1 MDDLVLDNLSVS
13 SDELAAGL
21 KTLVVDGS
29 EKIRDYS
36 TYITL
41 RKFDTECTI
50 TAEWTFVFGDKG
62 RYIHDNQGNEFIR
75 STLRVT
81 VSHQSQ
87 SMDDLDLV
95 IDRVKFIL
103 ACCEAAKKLEAA
115 HQDKKVYQ
123 VWETVED
130 KAKKLH
136 ERTTKD
142 VAYAIHTHVGG
153 MRVTNSRS
161 ICDGNF
167 SDRLVPGDYIVEIG
181 VHKPKK
187 YRVTVSDSKVMTVTR
202 TA

>member
-1 MDDLVLDNLSVS
+1 MDDLVLDNLSVA

-62 RYIHDNQGNEFIR
+62 RYTHDPQGNEYIK

-87 SMDDLDLV
+87 AMDDIDLV
-95 IDRVKFIL
+95 TNRIKFIL
-103 ACCEAAKKLEAA
+103 ACCEAAKKLEVA
-115 HQDKKVYQ
+115 HQDKNVYQ

-136 ERTTKD
+136 EKNTKD

-153 MRVTNSRS
+153 MRVNNNRS
-161 ICDGNF
+161 FCDGNF
-167 SDRLVPGDYIVEIG
+167 SEKLVQGDYLVEIG
-181 VHKPKK
+181 VHNPKK
-187 YRVTVSDSKVMTVTR
+187 YQVNVSYSKIVTVTR